1 MDVCQSIDDYPFSRY
16 KHLMPP
22 LRQLAAAFI
31 TLSIAGC
38 SILSPAPAPTA
49 VPPIPTDTLWP
60 TPAATA
66 TATATPAP
74 TSTPLPLTRVQSGDE
89 AFALGDYDAAMDAY
103 KAAYDASA
111 DPDIRA
117 SAIYGEGRIFHA
129 RQDDVSAIQSFLSVL
144 DNFPESKIK
153 PDVYFW
159 LGQIYDGLKRYSD
172 AADAYAQYLALRPGV
187 IDAYIQELRGD
198 ALVNAGDDPA
208 AIPTYEAAAQ
218 APRLSTGYALQLKIA
233 QVYTRNLDYAKAL
246 DLLNSVYTGSSSDA
260 VRANTDYYAGNV
272 LLAQGDAE
280 GASERYL
287 DAVTNF
293 PKEYGSYAALLQM
306 VNSGMTV
313 SDVQRGVVDYYAGQY
328 QVAIAALDRAIQ
340 NGEDPDGTAL
350 YFEGMSLA
358 ALEQY
363 PEAIT
368 TWDTFIQNYPQN
380 PNWASA
386 WEEKAAIQWADLE
399 QFDEAAQTLLDF
411 VKAAPSSA
419 AAPGNLYEAARI
431 YERED
436 KLDEAATTWERLVDE
451 YPASDQSFRGLF
463 LAGICRY
470 RQGKVPEALTTFQR
484 ALLLATAPGDQAA
497 AGVWIGKLQKQQGD
511 AQAANATWKNA
522 ASLDPTG
529 YYSERAQDLLDNR
542 PPFDPPQ
549 QFDFGIDLAAERAE
563 AEKWL
568 RDTFPLDAN
577 SDLSGLGDLASDPRL
592 TRGEELLRLGLK
604 SEARNE
610 LDALRVD
617 LQADP
622 VGLYRLMN
630 YLYANGL
637 YSTAIFASRQIL
649 TLAHLDDAGTLKA
662 PAYFNHI
669 RFGNY
674 YRSLILQAASDE
686 QLDPLLLLSVI
697 RQESMFD
704 NSAGSGAGALGLM
717 QIMPATGLGI
727 ADNLGWP
734 AYFTTDDLFRANVSI
749 RLGAHYLAQQRAAFD
764 GDLFAAL
771 AAYNG
776 GPGNTAAWE
785 SLAPNDPDLFL
796 EVVRIQETRNYIMY
810 IYEIYDI
817 YRLMYSHAN

>member
-1 MDVCQSIDDYPFSRY
+1 
-16 KHLMPP
+16 MPP
-22 LRQLAAAFI
+22 LRQIAAAFM

-38 SILSPAPAPTA
+38 SIINPAPVPTA
-49 VPPIPTDTLWP
+49 VPPIPTATLWP

-66 TATATPAP
+66 TATATLAP
-74 TSTPLPLTRVQSGDE
+74 TATPLPQTRVQSGDD
-89 AFALGDYDAAMDAY
+89 AFALGDYEAAMDAY

-129 RQDDVSAIQSFLSVL
+129 RQDDVSAIQSFQSVL
-144 DNFPESKIK
+144 DNFPDAKIK
-153 PDVYFW
+153 PEVFYW

-187 IDAYIQELRGD
+187 IDAYVQELRGD
-198 ALVNAGDDPA
+198 ALVSAGDDSS
-208 AIPTYEAAAQ
+208 AIPAYEAAAQ
-218 APRLSTGYALQLKIA
+218 APRLGAGYALKLKIA
-233 QVYTRNLDYAKAL
+233 DAYIRNQDYTKAI
-246 DLLNSVYTGSSSDA
+246 DLLNNIYTGSSSTA
-260 VRANTDYYAGNV
+260 VRANADFYAGKA

-287 DAVTNF
+287 DAVNNF
-293 PKEYGSYAALLQM
+293 PQEYGAYAALLQM
-306 VNSGMTV
+306 VNGGMTV

-328 QVAIAALDRAIQ
+328 QVAITALDRAIQ
-340 NGEDPDGTAL
+340 NGEDTDGTAL
-350 YFEGMSLA
+350 YFEGMSLS

-363 PEAIT
+363 PEAISA
-368 TWDTFIQNYPQN
+368 WDTFIQNYPQN
-380 PNWASA
+380 PHWASA
-386 WEEKAAIQWADLE
+386 WEEKAAIQWADLDK
-399 QFDEAAQTLLDF
+399 FDEAAQTLLSY

-419 AAPGNLYEAARI
+419 EAPGNLYEAGRI

-436 KLDEAATTWERLVDE
+436 KLEEAAATWQRLVDE
-451 YPASDQSFRGLF
+451 YPAADQSFRGLF

-470 RQGKVPEALTTFQR
+470 RQGKLPEALNIFQK
-484 ALLLATAPGDQAA
+484 AMLIATAAGDQAA
-497 AGVWIGKLQKQQGD
+497 AGVWVGKLQQQQGD
-511 AQAANATWKNA
+511 AQAAKATWLNA

-529 YYSERAQDLLDNR
+529 YYSERAQDLADNR

-549 QFDFGIDLAAERAE
+549 QFDFGIDMAGERTE

-568 RDTFPLDAN
+568 RNTFPLDAN
-577 SDLSGLGDLASDPRL
+577 ADLSDLGNLASDPRFI
-592 TRGEELLRLGLK
+592 RGAELLRLGLK
-604 SEARNE
+604 SEARDE

-649 TLAHLDDAGTLKA
+649 TLAHLDDAGTLTA

-669 RFGNY
+669 RFGDY
-674 YRSLILQAASDE
+674 YRSLVLQGASDE
-686 QLDPLLLLSVI
+686 DLDPLLMLSVI

-717 QIMPATGLGI
+717 QIMPATGLQI

-734 AYFTTDDLFRANVSI
+734 AYFTSDDLYRPNVSI

-776 GPGNTAAWE
+776 GPGNTAAWQ

-817 YRLMYSHAN
+817 YRLMYSHSN